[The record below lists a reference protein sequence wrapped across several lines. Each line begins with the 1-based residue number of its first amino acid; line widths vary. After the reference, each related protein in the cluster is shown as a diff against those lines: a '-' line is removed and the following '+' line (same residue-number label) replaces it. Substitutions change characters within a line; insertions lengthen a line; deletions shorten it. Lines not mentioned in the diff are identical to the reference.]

1 MTEHKANIAL
11 IGFSAVGKSS
21 VATKVAGRLGWVAID
36 TDVEIVKAS
45 GKSIPEIFKQDGESK
60 FRELE
65 HKALRQAC
73 LRTNA
78 VIATGGGAILDAEN
92 RRLLRNRSVI
102 VCLEA
107 KPETIH
113 HRLLYDSLCSANP
126 IVRPLLAGDKPL
138 ERISQLKNARQIY
151 YAIADWTVHTDN
163 LNLEEVCH
171 EVVKGWWYVHRHPQN
186 PKNAT
191 DPDLACIVDTSSGC
205 YPVYVGWGLLE
216 KLGDK
221 MKLVGLS
228 GTANIISD
236 ETIFAIYG
244 AKVKDALGDGGFKAN
259 YYTVPPGETSKS
271 IEHVARIY
279 DFLVG
284 HRVERKDV
292 IVALGGGMIGDL
304 AGFVAATFLRGLSLV
319 HIPTSLV
326 AMADASIGG
335 KVAVNHPKGKNLIG
349 AFYQPRLVLA
359 DVRTLETLPKRE
371 LVSGWSE
378 VIKHGLVLDAG
389 LLAFL
394 ESNVDKL
401 TSLTPDAVSKA
412 VSWSM
417 RSKAEVVTQ
426 DEKETG
432 KRIVLNYGHTIGHG
446 IEAATKF
453 ERFLHGEAVAI
464 GMVGAAKLSNRLGHL
479 SQHGVAR
486 HEEILRKYGLPT
498 NCSGLKLED
507 VLAAM
512 KSDKKIRS
520 KAIRWVLL
528 EDIGRVMVKDD
539 VPWEQVV
546 KTAQEVIVA

>member
-1 MTEHKANIAL
+1 
-11 IGFSAVGKSS
+11 
-21 VATKVAGRLGWVAID
+21 
-36 TDVEIVKAS
+36 
-45 GKSIPEIFKQDGESK
+45 
-60 FRELE
+60 
-65 HKALRQAC
+65 
-73 LRTNA
+73 
-78 VIATGGGAILDAEN
+78 
-92 RRLLRNRSVI
+92 
-102 VCLEA
+102 
-107 KPETIH
+107 
-113 HRLLYDSLCSANP
+113 
-126 IVRPLLAGDKPL
+126 
-138 ERISQLKNARQIY
+138 
-151 YAIADWTVHTDN
+151 
-163 LNLEEVCH
+163 
-171 EVVKGWWYVHRHPQN
+171 
-186 PKNAT
+186 
-191 DPDLACIVDTSSGC
+191 
-205 YPVYVGWGLLE
+205 
-216 KLGDK
+216 
-221 MKLVGLS
+221 
-228 GTANIISD
+228 IISD